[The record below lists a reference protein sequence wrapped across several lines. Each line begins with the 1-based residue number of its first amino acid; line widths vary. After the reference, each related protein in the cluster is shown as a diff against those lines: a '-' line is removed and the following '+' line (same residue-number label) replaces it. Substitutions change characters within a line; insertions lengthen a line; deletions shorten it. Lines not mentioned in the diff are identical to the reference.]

1 MFKLNTQT
9 LANTGEKL
17 EEQCRSYQRIRDEMD
32 DCLSKLRS
40 MSDLSHETKKLKEV
54 INKADTEIYLMSA
67 LSASFKWKVPS
78 GPNLNSTCA
87 LTDRTADRHITAINK
102 IFFMSFVFIDYVS
115 TFIQLYSFCASDR
128 TRTCTS

>member
-67 LSASFKWKVPS
+67 LSEAIVDIKNRDERSDDLSSDSADECPRNYRQATISEISIPVYEGGVIKMI
-78 GPNLNSTCA
+78 NS
-87 LTDRTADRHITAINK
+87 
-102 IFFMSFVFIDYVS
+102 
-115 TFIQLYSFCASDR
+115 
-128 TRTCTS
+128 